1 MSTFADQLDWNLLHT
16 FMVVVQE
23 KSMTRASKRLFR
35 TQPAISQAIAR
46 LEQLAGIKLL
56 NRSRM
61 GLSPTPAGERL
72 LEQAQLVFT
81 TISRM
86 PVVFENSSEAVTGKI
101 KIATIDSV
109 VCPELDAKLT
119 EFFSSH
125 PGVDLEISVVTT
137 AAIISAVELGT
148 CTCGISD
155 GVIPTKFKSREFVR
169 ESFALFC
176 SGTHRLAG
184 KRELS
189 NTDLRNEPFVGFTAD
204 VLGGAHMGDVTA
216 FRAKA
221 SIGQRVRGL
230 SSYVNEVRRMIE
242 CGLGI
247 GFLPLH
253 LAEPHT
259 ENGKLWRLPPYQ
271 EMPQAPIY
279 LLSNPAVRLSRAE
292 ELFLN
297 KVWAQDLAI

>member
-1 MSTFADQLDWNLLHT
+1 MSDFANQLDWNLLHT
-16 FMVVVQE
+16 FLVVVQE

-35 TQPAISQAIAR
+35 TQPAVSQAIAR
-46 LEQLAGIKLL
+46 LEQTTGVRLL
-56 NRSRM
+56 NRSKS

-72 LEQAQLVFT
+72 LEQVQSVFT

-86 PVVFENSSEAVTGKI
+86 PVAFENVPEALTGKI
-101 KIATIDSV
+101 RIATIDSV
-109 VCPELDAKLT
+109 VSAELDTALS
-119 EFFSSH
+119 EFFSLH
-125 PGVDLEISVVTT
+125 PSVDLEISVTTT
-137 AAIISAVELGT
+137 AAIIQAVELGT

-155 GVIPTKFKSREFVR
+155 GVIPDSLRSREFVR

-176 SGTHRLAG
+176 GMSHPLAG
-184 KRELS
+184 RRDV
-189 NTDLRNEPFVGFTAD
+189 TDADLRYQPFVGFTAD

-247 GFLPLH
+247 GFLPVH
-253 LAEPHT
+253 LAEAQLK
-259 ENGKLWRLPPYQ
+259 EGKLWRLPPFDDV
-271 EMPQAPIY
+271 PQAPIF
-279 LLSNPAVRLSRAE
+279 LLSNPSIRLTRAE
-292 ELFLN
+292 EMFLKGLFG
-297 KVWAQDLAI
+297 